1 MLHNARNWSAPRLV
15 LRTAIAAL
23 AGALSATAHAAQPLM
38 TAAVIDGSTVYSAPE
53 LFPLYGD
60 QLGKPITRELVRDVA
75 AAVAARYQ
83 RDGYARPTID
93 VQDEL
98 AASGI
103 VRLNVR
109 EPRITRVTI
118 AGDPGPYRARLALLT
133 ARLDTAAPVRPADVQ
148 RMLVGMRAL
157 PGLSVAAST
166 RRDANALFG
175 QELLLDA
182 SFRPVDNML
191 RLTNRATEE
200 IGPYF
205 VTGQLVGNGLL
216 GRGERLGLLFTA
228 AHDVDE
234 YGGAGVFGD
243 FFVGS
248 HGTRLMLMGLVSR
261 SDPTEEPVDLEDLYR
276 RQRTS
281 IGITQPVQLESG
293 TALVLSGGFDL
304 DDQVI
309 ERDAADLRDDR
320 LRILHVGA
328 RAGWRH
334 EGERQTSLLLQ
345 LRKGLDGLGSQLEAE
360 DLVDDPRDVDFLSAR
375 LQATHVAGLWESWTL
390 RLDGFAQQSAD
401 VVPDSERFKIGGDR
415 LGRGFEIT
423 EIAGDQGL
431 GGKVELRRGLPAPSF
446 LPGATEAYGFYDI
459 GAAWR
464 NDVPGRQS
472 AATAGTGVALRTEHL
487 TTYLELAK
495 PLTHPDV
502 EGDKDVGVFVELT
515 LNF

>member
-1 MLHNARNWSAPRLV
+1 MGAAV
-15 LRTAIAAL
+15 AAL
-23 AGALSATAHAAQPLM
+23 AIVLPVTAYGAPPLM
-38 TAAVIDGSTVYSAPE
+38 TAAVIEGSTVYSAPE

-93 VQDEL
+93 VQGEL

-118 AGDPGPYRARLALLT
+118 AGDPGPYGSRLALLT
-133 ARLDTAAPVRPADVQ
+133 TRLDPARPVRPADVQ
-148 RMLVGMRAL
+148 RMLVEIRAL

-205 VTGQLVGNGLL
+205 VTGQLVSNGLL
-216 GRGERLGLLFTA
+216 GRSERLGLLFTA

-243 FFVGS
+243 FFVGPR
-248 HGTRLMLMGLVSR
+248 GTRLMLMGLVSR
-261 SDPTEEPVDLEDLYR
+261 SDPTEEPANLDDLYR
-276 RQRTS
+276 RQRVS
-281 IGITQPVQLESG
+281 IGLTQPIPLDPG
-293 TALVLSGGFDL
+293 PALTLSGGLDF

-309 ERDAADLRDDR
+309 ERENSDLRDDR
-320 LRILHVGA
+320 LRIVQLGA

-334 EGERQTSLLLQ
+334 DGDRQTSLLLQ

-375 LQATHVAGLWESWTL
+375 LQATYLAGFGESWTL

-431 GGKVELRRGLPAPSF
+431 GGKVELRRALPAPSF
-446 LPGATEAYGFYDI
+446 VPGSTEAYGFYDI

-464 NDVPGRQS
+464 NDLPGRQS
-472 AATAGTGVALRTEHL
+472 AATAGTGVALRTGHL
-487 TTYLELAK
+487 ATYVELAK

-515 LNF
+515 LSF